1 MGGQAVT
8 TIAILSW
15 ILAGAFGAGG
25 LVLIILGLFRDRQR
39 HLRRCP
45 RCWYHMQ
52 GIEGRTCPECGHT
65 ARTEPA
71 LFRRRRSRRLIAVGL
86 FVALLSLPLGYWPKV
101 ARDGW
106 WTVTPPIVLIRLWPD
121 YIPTWGAAVAP
132 PPTIVLPGNP
142 PRRMVI
148 GLPPGA
154 PPPANPVKG
163 AIETRLSGRL
173 ADWETRALAHRCA
186 TVLDTSTDP
195 QDRSL
200 ALQWLAAMGREHMIA
215 ALPALARVASGVT
228 GAAVS
233 APPAGPFP
241 AVVVG
246 GTVARADAPATPE
259 QQQAAAARAAA
270 LARFNQF
277 SEAGRARRIIREIAT
292 TGFDTGS
299 AIAAGPD
306 AQAVARAAWAAVLR
320 LPASDQ
326 TTVGPLVTLT
336 LADPLLLPDPV
347 VKAMLADPN
356 YAPALYA
363 AIAQCM
369 TALVESTD
377 RCERLLIDA
386 GPRSLPALPHVLPI
400 ALGAGDW
407 TLSRSCF
414 RVIAPMGPAAL
425 PDAGAALE
433 RAADGRSSRALWAG
447 ATLASLRDDTPL
459 LLSVLSTALNPASDW
474 DARHEALQMLHA
486 RSPIDGLII
495 DRVLLAAEHEST
507 LLQLAAVEA
516 LERLAPADPRLRA
529 AVDRL
534 ALEGKPRAREAAK
547 AALARRPAVPS
558 P

>member
-1 MGGQAVT
+1 MGGQTWT

-15 ILAGAFGAGG
+15 ILAGTFGAGG
-25 LVLIILGLFRDRQR
+25 LVLIMLGLFRDRQR

-45 RCWYHMQ
+45 KCWYHMH

-65 ARTEPA
+65 ARGEPA
-71 LFRRRRSRRLIAVGL
+71 LFRRRRSARLIAVGL
-86 FVALLSLPLGYWPKV
+86 IVALLSAPLGLWPKI

-106 WTVTPPIVLIRLWPD
+106 WTVTPTIVLIRLWPD
-121 YIPTWGAAVAP
+121 SIPTWGAAVAP
-132 PPTIVLPGNP
+132 PPTIVLPGSP
-142 PRRMVI
+142 ARRMVI

-163 AIETRLSGRL
+163 AIENRLSGRL
-173 ADWETRALAHRCA
+173 RDWETRALARRCA
-186 TVLDTSTDP
+186 TVLDTSTDA
-195 QDRSL
+195 QDRDV
-200 ALQWLAAMGREHMIA
+200 ALRWLAAMRREHMSA
-215 ALPALARVASGVT
+215 ALPALARVASGVVPVP
-228 GAAVS
+228 AP
-233 APPAGPFP
+233 APPPTPLP

-246 GTVARADAPATPE
+246 GTVARAVAPASPE
-259 QQQAAAARAAA
+259 QQQAATVRAAA

-277 SEAGRARRIIREIAT
+277 SEAGRARRIIREIASA
-292 TGFDTGS
+292 GFDTGS

-306 AQAVARAAWAAVLR
+306 AQAVARAAWAAALR

-326 TTVGPLVTLT
+326 TAVGPLVSLT

-347 VKAMLADPN
+347 VKAMLADPTH
-356 YAPALYA
+356 APALYA

-377 RCERLLIDA
+377 RCERLLIEA
-386 GPRSLPALPHVLPI
+386 GPGALPALPHLLPI

-414 RVIAPMGPAAL
+414 RAIAPMGPAAL
-425 PDAGAALE
+425 ADAGADLE
-433 RAADGRSSRALWAG
+433 RAADGPSSRALWAG

-459 LLSVLSTALNPASDW
+459 LLSVLSNALNPASDW

-486 RSPIDGLII
+486 RTPLDGLII

-516 LERLAPADPRLRA
+516 LERLAPTDPRLRA
-529 AVDRL
+529 AVDRI
-534 ALEGKPRAREAAK
+534 ALEGKPRAREAAR
-547 AALARRPAVPS
+547 AALARRPAVPA

>member
-1 MGGQAVT
+1 MGGQTWT

-25 LVLIILGLFRDRQR
+25 LVLIVLGLFRDRQR

-45 RCWYHMQ
+45 KCWYHMQ
-52 GIEGRTCPECGHT
+52 GVAGRTCPECGHT
-65 ARTEPA
+65 ARSEPA
-71 LFRRRRSRRLIAVGL
+71 LFKRRRSGRLIAVGL
-86 FVALLSLPLGYWPKV
+86 VVALLSLPLGLWPKV

-106 WTVTPPIVLIRLWPD
+106 WTVTPTIVLIRLWPD
-121 YIPTWGAAVAP
+121 DIPTWGAAAAP
-132 PPTIVLPGNP
+132 PPAA
-142 PRRMVI
+142 
-148 GLPPGA
+148 LPPGI
-154 PPPANPVKG
+154 PPRGAAIGLAFGTPAPANPVKA

-173 ADWETRALAHRCA
+173 RDWETRALARRCA

-215 ALPALARVASGVT
+215 ALPALARVAS
-228 GAAVS
+228 AIP
-233 APPAGPFP
+233 APPPSP
-241 AVVVG
+241 
-246 GTVARADAPATPE
+246 TPATPLPATTIAGGASMRGTPPTPEE
-259 QQQAAAARAAA
+259 QRAAAVRVAA

-277 SEAGRARRIIREIAT
+277 NEAGRARRIIREIASA
-292 TGFDTGS
+292 GFDTGS

-306 AQAVARAAWAAVLR
+306 AQAITRAAWAAALR
-320 LPASDQ
+320 LPAHDQ
-326 TTVGPLVTLT
+326 ATVGPLVTLT

-347 VKAMLADPN
+347 VKAMLADPAH
-356 YAPALYA
+356 APALYA

-377 RCERLLIDA
+377 RCERLLIEA
-386 GPRSLPALPHVLPI
+386 GPRAVPALPHLLPI
-400 ALGAGDW
+400 ALGGGDW

-414 RVIAPMGPAAL
+414 RAIAPMGPGALADAAA
-425 PDAGAALE
+425 DLE

-447 ATLASLRDDTPL
+447 VTLASLRDDTPL
-459 LLSVLSTALNPASDW
+459 LLSALSNALNPASDW

-486 RSPIDGLII
+486 RSPIDRLII
-495 DRVLLAAEHEST
+495 DRVLIAAEHEST

-516 LERLAPADPRLRA
+516 LERLAPNHPRLHA

-534 ALEGKPRAREAAK
+534 AQEGKPRAREAAR
-547 AALARRPAVPS
+547 AALARRPAVPA